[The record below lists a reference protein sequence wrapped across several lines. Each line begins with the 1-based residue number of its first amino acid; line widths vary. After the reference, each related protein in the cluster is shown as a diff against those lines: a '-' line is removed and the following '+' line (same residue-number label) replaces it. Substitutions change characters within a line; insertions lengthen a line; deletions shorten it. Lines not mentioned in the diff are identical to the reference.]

1 MREEALAPSYGMAE
15 VGLAVSMGTVIEP
28 WRVVGVS
35 TESLAEGAPVLV
47 EGPRPGLRSGGFA
60 EGVTEVVVSGETL
73 RGYAV
78 TTDAESTLLVDGPS
92 LFDGYVGGERRT
104 GPHLTRDAGF
114 ALDDGGVVVLGRT
127 DDVIIVR
134 GRNIYPED
142 VEAVCADLVRRGLI
156 AAVPDG
162 EGGMAIIAEPLNGD
176 NSANAESIRQTA
188 TRATG
193 VAASSVVFVARGT
206 LERTPSG
213 KLRRRSL
220 ANGLQTGRLAVVSEH
235 QFRK

>member
-1 MREEALAPSYGMAE
+1 
-15 VGLAVSMGTVIEP
+15 
-28 WRVVGVS
+28 
-35 TESLAEGAPVLV
+35 
-47 EGPRPGLRSGGFA
+47 
-60 EGVTEVVVSGETL
+60 
-73 RGYAV
+73 
-78 TTDAESTLLVDGPS
+78 
-92 LFDGYVGGERRT
+92 
-104 GPHLTRDAGF
+104 
-114 ALDDGGVVVLGRT
+114 
-127 DDVIIVR
+127 
-134 GRNIYPED
+134 
-142 VEAVCADLVRRGLI
+142 
-156 AAVPDG
+156 
-162 EGGMAIIAEPLNGD
+162 MAIIAEPLNGD